1 MSLEEN
7 YRAVENKIQA
17 ACVAA
22 GRRREEI
29 KLVAI
34 TKTRTA
40 EEINALLPLGV
51 SVIGENKVQEFVDK
65 FPAILNDFDM
75 QFVGQLQT
83 NKVKYIIDKVSLIQ
97 SLDRVEL
104 AHEIH
109 KRALQ
114 IGKTM
119 DCLIEVN
126 IGSETSK
133 AGIAPTKEALAEFY
147 EILSGLS
154 GIRIRGLMTV
164 APQTD
169 EILVQRKAFGEMF
182 KLYEQLKTFAGN
194 DSDINILSMGMT
206 NDYEQAIAEG
216 STMIRLGTALFGKR
230 NYVI

>member
-1 MSLEEN
+1 
-7 YRAVENKIQA
+7 
-17 ACVAA
+17 
-22 GRRREEI
+22 
-29 KLVAI
+29 
-34 TKTRTA
+34 
-40 EEINALLPLGV
+40 
-51 SVIGENKVQEFVDK
+51 
-65 FPAILNDFDM
+65 
-75 QFVGQLQT
+75 
-83 NKVKYIIDKVSLIQ
+83 
-97 SLDRVEL
+97 
-104 AHEIH
+104 
-109 KRALQ
+109 
-114 IGKTM
+114 M